1 MAAARQNVLEIIEDF
16 ELIKRYRRKGIKL
29 VVEFVNNTSTF
40 SNRENATLQC

>member
-29 VVEFVNNTSTF
+29 VVEFVNKVRSHQ
-40 SNRENATLQC
+40 AHVQDV